1 MAIWFCRKEYDDSEK
16 YNTANH
22 ARKGL
27 EYGIMTENLL
37 QQHSTMQKKTII
49 EFHDV
54 HVTYRNRNRESLTG
68 FSLNVKQGEF
78 VVLTGK
84 SGCGK
89 TTVTRCINS
98 LIPNF
103 FDAELQGEVF
113 VGGLDIKTASMR
125 DISRRVGSVFQD
137 PRSQFFTLHVR
148 SELAFPSENYGIE
161 RHIMQKQIKK
171 TVHDLHLNT
180 LLTRSIFTLSSG
192 EKQKVA
198 VASVYALEPDIYV
211 FDEPSANLD
220 ETGTDQLLAVLS
232 ILKAKGHTVIIAE
245 HKLAYLKDLL
255 DRVVFIEDGQGK
267 EEFSGRDF
275 FAKPDQWFRDK
286 GLRHFDGTALRP
298 AANTLET
305 QAPLLQAVA
314 ISFGY
319 KRGKPILN
327 GISLSAYRG
336 EITGI
341 MGKNGVG
348 KSTLLRVLMGLEKQH
363 RGEILLE
370 GKPASTKARMQNSFY
385 VMQDVDYQLF
395 APSVW
400 EEILLGCKESSS
412 IVAKAEEYLRFFHL
426 ESYKEAHPA
435 ALSGGQKQRLAIA
448 LAGMRNAK
456 ILFLDEPT
464 SGLDGENMAKVS
476 ELIRKLAQEGRC
488 IFVISHD
495 YEFAINTFDKIF
507 SLEEDGRLTRLSFDN
522 NRAECSTQK

>member
-1 MAIWFCRKEYDDSEK
+1 
-16 YNTANH
+16 
-22 ARKGL
+22 
-27 EYGIMTENLL
+27 MTENLL
-37 QQHSTMQKKTII
+37 QQPPARQKKTVI
-49 EFHDV
+49 EFQDV
-54 HVTYRNRNRESLTG
+54 HVMYRNRNRESLAG
-68 FSLNVKQGEF
+68 FSLRVKQGEF

-103 FDAELQGEVF
+103 FDADLRGDVF
-113 VGGLDIKTASMR
+113 VSGLDIKTASMR

-148 SELAFPSENYGIE
+148 SELAFPSENFGIE
-161 RHIMQKQIKK
+161 SHIMQLQIKK
-171 TVHDLHLNT
+171 AVQDLHLNA

-198 VASVYALEPDIYV
+198 VASAYALEPDIYV

-220 ETGTDQLLAVLS
+220 KSGTEQLLAVLN

-255 DRVVFIEDGQGK
+255 DRVIFIEDGQGK
-267 EEFSGRDF
+267 EEFSGREF
-275 FAKPDQWFRDK
+275 FAKPARWFRDK

-298 AANTLET
+298 SANALPYKAET

-319 KRGKPILN
+319 KRGEPILN
-327 GISLSAYRG
+327 GISLNAYRG

-363 RGEILLE
+363 RGEILLD
-370 GKPASTKARMQNSFY
+370 GKLSGTKVRRQNSFY

-400 EEILLGCKESSS
+400 EEMLLGCKKSPG
-412 IVAKAEEYLRFFHL
+412 IVAKAEHYLQFFQL
-426 ESYKEAHPA
+426 ENYRKDHPA
-435 ALSGGQKQRLAIA
+435 SLSGGQKQRLSIA
-448 LAGMRNAK
+448 LAGMQNAG

-464 SGLDGENMAKVS
+464 SGLDGKNMVKVS
-476 ELIRKLAQEGRC
+476 QLLRHLAQEGRC

-495 YEFAINTFDKIF
+495 DEFAINTFDKIL
-507 SLEEDGRLTRLSFDN
+507 SLEEDGRLICLSFDN
-522 NRAECSTQK
+522 HATECATQK

>member
-1 MAIWFCRKEYDDSEK
+1 
-16 YNTANH
+16 
-22 ARKGL
+22 
-27 EYGIMTENLL
+27 MTENLL
-37 QQHSTMQKKTII
+37 QQYPAIQKKTAI

-54 HVTYRNRNRESLTG
+54 HVTYRNRNRESLAG

-89 TTVTRCINS
+89 TTVTRCING

-103 FDAELQGEVF
+103 FDADLQGEVF
-113 VGGLDIKTASMR
+113 VSGLDIKTASIR

-137 PRSQFFTLHVR
+137 PRSQFFTLHVK

-161 RHIMQKQIKK
+161 SHIMQMQIKK
-171 TVHDLHLNT
+171 AVQDLHLNT
-180 LLTRSIFTLSSG
+180 LMTRSIFTLSSG
-192 EKQKVA
+192 EKQKIA

-220 ETGTDQLLAVLS
+220 KTGTDQLLAVLS

-255 DRVVFIEDGQGK
+255 DRVVFIEDGQVK
-267 EEFSGRDF
+267 EEFNCREF
-275 FAKPDQWFRDK
+275 FAKPGQWFRDK
-286 GLRHFDGTALRP
+286 GLRHFAGAILRP
-298 AANTLET
+298 AANALPHNAQA

-327 GISLSAYRG
+327 GISLTAYRG

-348 KSTLLRVLMGLEKQH
+348 KSTLLRVLMGLEKHH

-370 GKPASTKARMQNSFY
+370 GKPSGTKARMQNSFY

-400 EEILLGCKESSS
+400 EEMLLGCKESPG
-412 IVAKAEEYLRFFHL
+412 IVAKAEQYLQFFQL
-426 ESYKEAHPA
+426 ENYKKAHPA
-435 ALSGGQKQRLAIA
+435 SLSGGQKQRLSIA
-448 LAGMRNAK
+448 LAGMQNAG

-464 SGLDGENMAKVS
+464 SGLDGKNMAKVS
-476 ELIRKLAQEGRC
+476 QLLKHLAQEGRC

-495 YEFAINTFDKIF
+495 DEFAINTFDKIF

-522 NRAECSTQK
+522 HATEFATQK